1 MANSRR
7 HLWLSTIHPRHTHI
21 NSSTCKLHR
30 VTSQTTHR
38 RSSTGRLARLKSKIA
53 VETTDIARAPVVSL
67 STLRAL
73 IKVNKTQRHTRVPQ
87 PALLRKRGRGGGGG
101 RNREGHVVK
110 MIKIKMT
117 TRTLGWPPLLL
128 LPLESQ
134 TEEETSS
141 AAARVASSLPRQ
153 YREMRAPIWKQAT
166 VAGGNT
172 VREW

>member
-87 PALLRKRGRGGGGG
+87 RALLRKRGRGGG
-101 RNREGHVVK
+101 RDREGHVVK